1 MLGDREL
8 FKNRLLAIRFYIE
21 GQNEDAVGI
30 SMTPEWQLWMGSCR
44 KAFLPDQSDH
54 ADSL

>member
-30 SMTPEWQLWMGSCR
+30 SMTPEWQLWMGSYR
-44 KAFLPDQSDH
+44 KAFLPDQSGH